1 MRLKR
6 LITLEPLIKFNK
18 EICMFYNDT
27 ITAISTPQGTGG
39 IGIVRISGDKAF
51 EIASRIFK
59 GNKEFDKL
67 KSHTLSYGKIINP
80 ETGYTIDEV
89 MISKMK
95 KPRTYTREDIIEI
108 NCHGGLI
115 ILRKILELVVKQGA
129 RLAEP
134 GEFTKLAFLNG
145 RIDLP
150 QAEAVID
157 LINSKTEQGSKAALD
172 QLEGRLSKNLRE
184 TREKLIGLIAHIE
197 VTVDYPEHDIEEITG
212 KQVYDDLKLIKEKL
226 VSTLKNFENGRIL
239 REGVAVVIVGKPNV
253 GKSSLLNELSGKNK
267 AIVTDIPGTTRDIIE
282 EYVNIGGIPVR
293 LVDTAGIRETEDV
306 VEKIGVERAKKAV
319 NSADLVIMMLD
330 AASGLTDE
338 DIEIYNTVR
347 DKKIIILIN
356 KIDVGYKNEDVLK
369 IEDTFKDNK
378 IIRMSIKEDKGV
390 GQLEDEIG
398 ALFDK
403 GEVSYNDE
411 VLVTNVRHKSLID
424 AAVKSI
430 DAAILSYESDMPLD
444 CITIDIKDAAE
455 YLGQITGEST
465 ADDVLHQ
472 IFSRFCIG
480 K

>member
-1 MRLKR
+1 
-6 LITLEPLIKFNK
+6 
-18 EICMFYNDT
+18 MFYNDT

-51 EIASRIFK
+51 EIASKIFK

-67 KSHTLSYGKIINP
+67 KSHTLNYGKIINP
-80 ETGYTIDEV
+80 ETGDTIDEV

-95 KPRTYTREDIIEI
+95 KPRTYTREDIVEI
-108 NCHGGLI
+108 NCHGGII
-115 ILRKILELVVKQGA
+115 ILRKILELVLKEGA
-129 RLAEP
+129 RLAEA

-172 QLEGRLSKNLRE
+172 QLEGRLSKNLKE
-184 TREKLIGLIAHIE
+184 IREKLIGLIAHIE

-212 KQVYDDLKLIKEKL
+212 KQVYDDLNIIKDKLRL
-226 VSTLKNFENGRIL
+226 TLKNFEKGRIL
-239 REGVAVVIVGKPNV
+239 REGVNVVIVGKPNV
-253 GKSSLLNELSGKNK
+253 GKSSLLNELTGKNK

-282 EYVNIGGIPVR
+282 EYVNMGGIPVR
-293 LVDTAGIRETEDV
+293 LIDTAGIRETEDV
-306 VEKIGVERAKKAV
+306 VERIGVERAKKAV
-319 NSADLVIMMLD
+319 TSADLVIMMID
-330 AASGLTDE
+330 ASYGLTEE
-338 DIEIYNTVR
+338 DIEIYNTVKE
-347 DKKIIILIN
+347 KKILVLIN
-356 KIDVGYKNEDVLK
+356 KIDVDNKKENIKK
-369 IEDTFKDNK
+369 IEDVFEGNR
-378 IIRMSIKEDKGV
+378 IIKMSLIGGIGV
-390 GQLEDEIG
+390 GQLEDEIR
-398 ALFDK
+398 ALFNK

-411 VLVTNVRHKSLID
+411 ILVTNVRHKSLIET
-424 AAVKSI
+424 AVRSI
-430 DAAILSYESDMPLD
+430 DAAVLSYENGMPLD